1 MAAQRLHVPS
11 LIGAALMTAAL
22 ANVAQFGALELETTD
37 QYETVRIKE
46 GHELRQL
53 VAGHFGSTQERFGV
67 YVALRSF
74 APGAVVATTTE
85 TPLVREQ
92 LLGLSLATA
101 VRNVDVPVM
110 TQQDVERLD
119 AAVVAS
125 GTDET
130 LGEYVVSVADGPVEG
145 IVVVRS
151 SERVYVADV
160 RLLTTNPLDTP

>member
-11 LIGAALMTAAL
+11 LIGAAFLTVAL
-22 ANVAQFGALELETTD
+22 ANVAQFGALELTIHD
-37 QYETVRIKE
+37 RLETVRIKE
-46 GHELRQL
+46 GHELREL
-53 VAGHFGSTQERFGV
+53 VAGQSGKTQAKYGI

-74 APGAVVATTTE
+74 APGAVVAITTE
-85 TPLVREQ
+85 TWLVRDH

-119 AAVVAS
+119 ASVVAS
-125 GTDET
+125 GTDWNV
-130 LGEYVVSVADGPVEG
+130 GEYVVSVADGQVEG
-145 IVVVRS
+145 IVVVRT

-160 RLLTTNPLDTP
+160 RLLTTDPLGTP